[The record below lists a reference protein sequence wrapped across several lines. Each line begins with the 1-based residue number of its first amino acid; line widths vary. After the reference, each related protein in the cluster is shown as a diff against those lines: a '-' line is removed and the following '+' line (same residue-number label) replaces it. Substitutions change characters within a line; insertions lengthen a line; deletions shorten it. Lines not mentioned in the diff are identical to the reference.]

1 MEISQSLE
9 NQPQPVLKALFK
21 GKIKHCRYP
30 SAHDVRATAHH
41 VFPLLAPRFGQK
53 SSASRQRRAFGW
65 WIARGQF
72 AVTKLS
78 ASFTWKTACVAAT
91 LCCVGIAKI
100 AAQSTA
106 PLKLTKTIALPG
118 VEGRIDH
125 LAFDAAGE
133 RLFVCAL
140 GNNSVEVIDLRK
152 AERIHSITG
161 LGAPQGIAYIPE
173 LDRLFIA
180 NDKGGICKIYDA
192 KSYQNVGQIDFK
204 DDADNVR
211 YDDSSKRL
219 YVGFGSGGIGV
230 ISAAESKTVGSIK
243 LSAHPEAFELEK
255 RGKRIFVNVPNARHV
270 ALIDR
275 DKGEVIKTWKTDL
288 AFGNFPMALDEANH
302 RLFVGCRLP
311 SKLVVLNTESGDVVA
326 TINISGDPDDVFYD
340 NKRHRIYAICGAGK
354 IDIIEQADLNT
365 YKASAK
371 IDTANGA
378 RTGLFVPERGTL
390 FVAVPHRGSQQA
402 EIRRYEIE

>member
-1 MEISQSLE
+1 L
-9 NQPQPVLKALFK
+9 
-21 GKIKHCRYP
+21 
-30 SAHDVRATAHH
+30 
-41 VFPLLAPRFGQK
+41 
-53 SSASRQRRAFGW
+53 SS
-65 WIARGQF
+65 
-72 AVTKLS
+72 
-78 ASFTWKTACVAAT
+78 KTAYVALV
-91 LCCVGIAKI
+91 LCCTGIVTVG
-100 AAQSTA
+100 AQNA
-106 PLKLTKTIALPG
+106 VPLKVKQTIPLPG

-152 AERIHSITG
+152 GERIHSITG

-192 KSYQNVGQIDFK
+192 KSYQNVGEIDFK

-219 YVGFGSGGIGV
+219 YVGFGSGGIGIV
-230 ISAAESKTVGSIK
+230 SAPESKAIGSIR

-270 ALIDR
+270 AVIDR
-275 DKGEVIKTWKTDL
+275 DKGEVINTWKTDL

-302 RLFVGCRLP
+302 RLFIGCRLP
-311 SKLVVLNTESGDVVA
+311 SKLVVLDTDSGGIVA
-326 TINISGDPDDVFYD
+326 KIDISGDPDDVFYD
-340 NKRHRIYAICGAGK
+340 SKRHRIYAICGAGK
-354 IDIIEQADLNT
+354 INIIEQADASS
-365 YKASAK
+365 YKVSAN
-371 IDTANGA
+371 IDTAAGA
-378 RTGLFVPERGTL
+378 RTGLFVPERDML
-390 FVAVPHRGSQQA
+390 FVAIPHRGSQKA
-402 EIRRYEIE
+402 EIRAYRVE